1 MSQWENLEISAKLFT
16 NVQES
21 CLSKNGAA
29 LENAFGNE
37 AGGFTRFPGLSAFA
51 TLTGKSD
58 TYLDEW
64 RGDLIAV
71 SNSRVWRIK
80 EDGTATDVT
89 GVPVSGTGRVQ
100 FTQTPNELVMAAG
113 GQIIRLAS
121 GETEILSEDAPI
133 STHVGYIEGYLLAIE
148 RDTENML
155 HSAANDYRNWDA
167 IDVFAADAQPD
178 RLTAM
183 MITPYREILLAGAK
197 SLEQFERLSVAS
209 EVPFAR
215 RWGIGEGVALP
226 YTLTFADNGV
236 WMVNNN
242 YEFVRTSGQVSR
254 PISDD
259 IGNSLQG
266 IDDYSGSWA
275 TPVLIRWQ
283 KFVLLQFPNATNDYT
298 TKGITFLF
306 DYRQN
311 RWSTLYGWDTTT
323 STPTK
328 WNGTSYFQ
336 LRGRHFVGGKGKVME
351 LKTATYQ
358 NDSAVCAYLSALGI
372 TINSGC
378 RIDNIRARFKRGL
391 ANSNDSRPVVGLRV
405 RRDNKQ
411 WTRWKNIDLGRS
423 GENDMWVEFGGMG
436 CASTFQVEVQMTDAA
451 EFELVKMQALI
462 TGLGY

>member
-1 MSQWENLEISAKLFT
+1 
-16 NVQES
+16 
-21 CLSKNGAA
+21 
-29 LENAFGNE
+29 
-37 AGGFTRFPGLSAFA
+37 
-51 TLTGKSD
+51 
-58 TYLDEW
+58 
-64 RGDLIAV
+64 
-71 SNSRVWRIK
+71 VW
-80 EDGTATDVT
+80 
-89 GVPVSGTGRVQ
+89 
-100 FTQTPNELVMAAG
+100 L
-113 GQIIRLAS
+113 
-121 GETEILSEDAPI
+121 
-133 STHVGYIEGYLLAIE
+133 
-148 RDTENML
+148 
-155 HSAANDYRNWDA
+155 
-167 IDVFAADAQPD
+167 
-178 RLTAM
+178 
-183 MITPYREILLAGAK
+183 
-197 SLEQFERLSVAS
+197 
-209 EVPFAR
+209 
-215 RWGIGEGVALP
+215 
-226 YTLTFADNGV
+226 
-236 WMVNNN
+236 VNNN

-266 IDDYSGSWA
+266 IDDYSGAWA
-275 TPVLIRWQ
+275 TPILIRGQ

-298 TKGITFLF
+298 TKGITLLF

-328 WNGTSYFQ
+328 WDGTSYFQ
-336 LRGRHFVGGKGKVME
+336 LWGRHFVGGKGKVME

-358 NDSAVCAYLSALGI
+358 NDSAVQRVLI
-372 TINSGC
+372 RSGHYDKFGEC

-423 GENDMWVEFGGMG
+423 GENEMWVEFGGMG